1 MGDRGLLYFALYRAP
16 SGGNKARQLCAD
28 ASNLSYKESWL
39 LPKYFSVFM
48 EGLVKEIRPGARK
61 SQELEKGEDMDHMP
75 DAVLHAFHHPEG
87 IVAYLVSDRKYDMV
101 ASQMVMNKAID
112 KFMEEHPRSS
122 WSQGN
127 ASFDPPKLDGE
138 SICKGFKDPSKVNKL
153 ASIQKDLDETMDTL
167 RKAIQ
172 QTTLRGEQLD
182 AMVEKSE
189 NLNASSKMFYQQA
202 KKQNS
207 CCVLM

>member
-1 MGDRGLLYFALYRAP
+1 MGDRGLLYFALYRPP
-16 SGGNKARQLCAD
+16 SAGKSAFQLCTD
-28 ASNLSYKESWL
+28 ASNLSLKESL
-39 LPKYFSVFM
+39 FVPPYFAAFM
-48 EGLVKEIRPGARK
+48 EGLIKDIRPGERK
-61 SQELEKGEDMDHMP
+61 SEALEKKADLSHMP
-75 DAVLHAFHHPEG
+75 DAVMHAFYHPEG
-87 IVAYLVSDRKYDMV
+87 IVAYLLSDKKYDMV

-112 KFMEEHPRSS
+112 KFMEDHPRSE
-122 WSQGN
+122 WSTGN
-127 ASFDPPKLDGE
+127 KTFSAPKIDGQA
-138 SICKGFKDPSKVNKL
+138 ICVGFKDPSKVNKL
-153 ASIQKDLDETMDTL
+153 ASIQKDLDETMETL